1 MQSLLKV
8 YSKRVVYACSTN
20 TRVMRVYR
28 SSWRFTPSASL
39 LTTCSLLWLGALLL
53 SWAAS
58 GSEVSTA
65 FSMVD
70 VPHAKQAANGQAA
83 YGHGHSID
91 GTYLAVFAD
100 EDEAG
105 DRLPKNAALLRALV
119 FVLFIGLAL
128 WWIVLSG
135 WRRRRPEV
143 CSLIGCWFHSMVRL
157 HQRRAIATL
166 LGVFLL

>member
-1 MQSLLKV
+1 
-8 YSKRVVYACSTN
+8 
-20 TRVMRVYR
+20 MRVYS
-28 SSWRFTPSASL
+28 SSWRFTRSAAL
-39 LTTCSLLWLGALLL
+39 LTTCGLLWLGALLL

-58 GSEVSTA
+58 GSEISTA

-70 VPHAKQAANGQAA
+70 VPHAEQAA
-83 YGHGHSID
+83 YSHGHSID

-100 EDEAG
+100 EDDAG
-105 DRLPKNAALLRALV
+105 KELPKNAALLKALV

-128 WWIVLSG
+128 GWIVLSG

-143 CSLIGCWFHSMVRL
+143 CSLIGCWFHSMARL